1 MQIMGPNAR
10 QKYIMFEFMFAR
22 VCSCVALETWNHST
36 STSTSTSR
44 AAAAW
49 KEQQQQHSLLAD
61 PCATER

>member
-10 QKYIMFEFMFAR
+10 QKYIMFEFMLG
-22 VCSCVALETWNHST
+22 LETWNHST